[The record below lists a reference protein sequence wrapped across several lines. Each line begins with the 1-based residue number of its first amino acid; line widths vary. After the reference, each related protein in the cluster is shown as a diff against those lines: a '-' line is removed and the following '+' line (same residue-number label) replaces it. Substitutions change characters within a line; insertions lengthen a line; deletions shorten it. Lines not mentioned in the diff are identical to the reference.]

1 MEKMMRAFGM
11 SGLIAGLGLSFG
23 VASVA
28 AEEIKVGGGAAPIEN
43 IFKKIEEPF
52 EKAAGVQVVL
62 TSEGP
67 DQAFINLEKGAID
80 VAAGGLSFEAWL
92 ELMQQKGH
100 PIASPKDYKAQ
111 VIGRDRIQ
119 VLANKGVAAV
129 KSLSK
134 DQLKGIFTG
143 KTANW
148 KDVGGPDLP
157 VVVVFPA
164 KMTGTNKLWQEK
176 IMDDDE
182 WAKSNLQQVGDAGEL
197 KKKIAET
204 PGAVGAGPLAAQ
216 DQSSLHSPQTPEV
229 GRPVTA
235 LTKGAPSPN
244 VQKLLDYIAGDGK
257 QYIAK

>member
-43 IFKKIEEPF
+43 IFKKVEEPF
-52 EKAAGVQVVL
+52 EKATGLQLTL

-67 DQAFINLEKGAID
+67 DQAFINVEKGAID

-100 PIASPKDYKAQ
+100 PIANPKDYKAQ
-111 VIGRDRIQ
+111 VIGRDRIK
-119 VLANKGVAAV
+119 VLANKDVAAV

-134 DQLKGIFTG
+134 EQLKGIFTG
-143 KTANW
+143 KIANW
-148 KDVGGPDLP
+148 KEVGGPDLP
-157 VVVVFPA
+157 IVVVFPT

-176 IMDDDE
+176 IMGDAE
-182 WAKSNLQQVGDAGEL
+182 WAKANLKEVAEASDL
-197 KKKIAET
+197 KKMIAGT
-204 PGAVGAGPLAAQ
+204 PGAVGAGPLASQ
-216 DQSSLHSPQTPEV
+216 DQSSLHSPETPEV

-235 LTKGAPSPN
+235 LTKGAPSAN
-244 VQKLLDYIAGDGK
+244 VQKLFDFIAGEGQK
-257 QYIAK
+257 HIAR

>member
-1 MEKMMRAFGM
+1 MDTMKRAFGISCM
-11 SGLIAGLGLSFG
+11 TVVFGLSVG
-23 VASVA
+23 WSAA
-28 AEEIKVGGGAAPIEN
+28 NAEEVKVGGGAAPIEN
-43 IFKKIEEPF
+43 IFKKVEAPF
-52 EKAAGVQVVL
+52 EKATNIQLTL

-80 VAAGGLSFEAWL
+80 MAAAGLSFEAWL

-100 PIASPKDYKAQ
+100 AVASPKDYQAK

-119 VLANKGVAAV
+119 VLTNKGVAAV

-134 DQLKGIFTG
+134 EQLKGIFTG

-157 VVVVFPA
+157 IVVVFPA

-176 IMDDDE
+176 IMDDDG
-182 WAKSNLQQVGDAGEL
+182 WAKANLQQVGDASEL

-204 PGAVGAGPLAAQ
+204 PGAVGAGPLATQ
-216 DQSSLHSPQTPEV
+216 DQGSLHAPQTPEV

-235 LTKGAPSPN
+235 LTKGAPSPSA
-244 VQKLLDYIAGDGK
+244 QKLLDFVAGDGR